1 MEARTMPMREHDR
14 DRADARGRIRRAEA
28 MLARPRATRQ
38 GVMLPAGWA
47 VFELPVADG
56 RPRPAHPMVDR
67 HGAVYWSS
75 DGHLYRTSAAKSP
88 SLRIERLRRHI
99 GGAARFAATA
109 DLVVLG
115 DADVPVLVPRWRM
128 AESFIRLD
136 DDDEERDRP

>member
-1 MEARTMPMREHDR
+1 METRTMPMREHDR
-14 DRADARGRIRRAEA
+14 DRVNVRGRIRRAEA

-47 VFELPVADG
+47 VFELPVAND

-75 DGHLYRTSAAKSP
+75 DGHSYRTSVAKSP
-88 SLRIERLRRHI
+88 ALRIERLRRHI
-99 GGAARFAATA
+99 GAAARFAAPA
-109 DLVVLG
+109 DLMVLG
-115 DADVPVLVPRWRM
+115 DADIPVFVPRWRM
-128 AESFIRLD
+128 ADSFVRLD

>member
-1 MEARTMPMREHDR
+1 
-14 DRADARGRIRRAEA
+14 
-28 MLARPRATRQ
+28 
-38 GVMLPAGWA
+38 MLPAGWA

-99 GGAARFAATA
+99 GGAARFAAPA

-115 DADVPVLVPRWRM
+115 DADIPVFVPRWRM
-128 AESFIRLD
+128 ADSFIRLD